1 LLRLIKSV
9 WKKALALLAVFT
21 LLCGVLYP
29 AAVTGI
35 SQLLFHDQANGSII
49 EVDGKKY
56 GSVLLAQ
63 QFTGNGY
70 LWGRIMNL
78 ETKTFRDSEGRTLM
92 YAVPSNL
99 SPASEQY
106 GKLVRERIEKIR
118 AADPEK
124 KGVPIPE
131 DLVTC
136 SASGLDPHISP
147 AAADYQADRIAK
159 ARNLSVQQVRDVVQR
174 YTQGRFLGMF
184 GEETVNVLEVNLAL
198 DGILKE
204 S

>member
-1 LLRLIKSV
+1 MKIVKSV
-9 WKKALALLAVFT
+9 WAKALAALLVFT

-29 AAVTGI
+29 LAVTGI
-35 SQLLFHDQANGSII
+35 SQLLFHNQANGSII
-49 EVDGKKY
+49 EVNGKKY
-56 GSVLLAQ
+56 GSTLLAQ
-63 QFTGNGY
+63 QFTGNQY

-78 ETKTFRDSEGRTLM
+78 DTKTYKDADGKSLM

-106 GKLVRERIEKIR
+106 KKLVQQRVEKIQ
-118 AADPEK
+118 AASPEK
-124 KGVPIPE
+124 KGVAIPE

-159 ARNLSVQQVRDVVQR
+159 ARNVPVQQVRDLIAK
-174 YTQGRFLGMF
+174 YTGGRFLGVF
-184 GEETVNVLEVNLAL
+184 GEDTVNVLEVNLAL
-198 DGILKE
+198 DGILK
-204 S
+204 

>member
-1 LLRLIKSV
+1 MKTVKTL
-9 WKKALALLAVFT
+9 WAKALGILLIFT
-21 LLCGVLYP
+21 LLCGLLYP
-29 AAVTGI
+29 LFVTGI
-35 SQLLFHDQANGSII
+35 SQLLFHRQANGSII
-49 EVDGKKY
+49 EANGKKY

-63 QFTGNGY
+63 QFTGDRY
-70 LWGRIMNL
+70 LWGRIMIL
-78 ETKTFRDSEGRTLM
+78 DTKTYKDSDGKTLM

-99 SPASEQY
+99 SPASDEY
-106 GKLVRERIEKIR
+106 KKLVAERVAKIQ

-159 ARNLSVQQVRDVVQR
+159 ARNMTAQQVRDVITK
-174 YTQGRFLGMF
+174 YTGGKLLGVF
-184 GEETVNVLEVNLAL
+184 GESTVNVLQVNLAL
-198 DGILKE
+198 DGILK
-204 S
+204 